1 MVHIY
6 FSHQFSSAWDSFIF
20 KKEFLS
26 PHFHQL
32 VLMKLLSC
40 FNQKVPWDSTCYI
53 EHHINNIKL
62 NYIFFSSYSKCR
74 HWLKLNITFK
84 INHTD
89 IDCLKVSSRVEK
101 EKVEHFC
108 TSILVEHTQHNSCR
122 YVIAHLLLLYTVNLM
137 CPSTW
142 SCF

>member
-53 EHHINNIKL
+53 EHHINLKKSFLISMGYSWWNKGYNNNNKQDKAEL
-62 NYIFFSSYSKCR
+62 NFVQFLQSK
-74 HWLKLNITFK
+74 
-84 INHTD
+84 
-89 IDCLKVSSRVEK
+89 
-101 EKVEHFC
+101 
-108 TSILVEHTQHNSCR
+108 
-122 YVIAHLLLLYTVNLM
+122 
-137 CPSTW
+137 
-142 SCF
+142 